1 MAPPG
6 LRELVT
12 GQDGCA
18 PSTSQAG
25 QGSSSNAAA
34 SLADALLG
42 RKSKYAEQASE
53 VRVGMV
59 FVFDC
64 SEVFDM
70 RRIVKMQLARIQQGG
85 KYSAGGEPSGM
96 PSLLN
101 SDQYQRRGMAGRM
114 VDPEYAAKR
123 AMDAPLPGTVEDAMA
138 REFLQQ
144 QGVAYSEFGGNMDLK
159 GKGPAV
165 PSSGQETAV
174 LYPQEFEHVFQDSRR
189 AREMGFVE
197 HPGAVEA
204 LPYLQAF
211 LRGDEG
217 MLSSMINRGGGAEM
231 QVVDKCRV
239 RDRSTILARQVFV
252 DRGHHFADAH
262 VDSLLRSLHIDPGSL
277 PASVTQQPSWDQ
289 IYNGTGSAA
298 GLYVEDFVQQQKP
311 KTDQGWIDEFSDIQL
326 SSDNKKSNAW
336 AGEFGNKSD
345 TWADEYGSEKQSA
358 GVSALDR
365 EGVESSSALEHTK
378 RLAETLGS
386 EKDPKFKNSKF
397 LQFVSKMSR
406 GELIMEGNQVREVP
420 VALSDWA
427 EEFEQHKGTE
437 AAPRTWGDEYG
448 SLHENNNLDKYFDSR
463 ANGRDWADEFAN
475 QMSAGGV
482 WAEEFGEGK
491 FANESSI
498 ANWEEEYFSELEKI
512 HNPISGIN
520 SNGAYLM
527 SENNPF
533 LTEPDSFLKGREL
546 FRQGLL
552 SEAVL
557 AIEAECQ
564 RNPGNVEAWR
574 LLGTVQAENDDDTQ
588 AIAALNQALACD
600 PDNLEVLFSLGV
612 SYTNELAEKQALEH
626 LRAWLIKHPVHGRSA
641 SYDQGPLDSSQNMS
655 YTIQMFEQAAAAAPD
670 DADVHAALGVLC
682 NLGRRYSDAVASF
695 RKALSLKSNDYS
707 LWNKLGA
714 TLANSAQSGEALDAY
729 RRALEAK
736 PNYMRAWANMGISL
750 ANLGE
755 YEDSS
760 RYYIRALAL
769 NQNAGS
775 VWGYLRTSLLCAGRD
790 DLLEL
795 VEKEDLAALQQAL
808 PL

>member
-1 MAPPG
+1 
-6 LRELVT
+6 
-12 GQDGCA
+12 
-18 PSTSQAG
+18 
-25 QGSSSNAAA
+25 
-34 SLADALLG
+34 
-42 RKSKYAEQASE
+42 
-53 VRVGMV
+53 
-59 FVFDC
+59 
-64 SEVFDM
+64 
-70 RRIVKMQLARIQQGG
+70 
-85 KYSAGGEPSGM
+85 
-96 PSLLN
+96 
-101 SDQYQRRGMAGRM
+101 
-114 VDPEYAAKR
+114 
-123 AMDAPLPGTVEDAMA
+123 
-138 REFLQQ
+138 
-144 QGVAYSEFGGNMDLK
+144 
-159 GKGPAV
+159 
-165 PSSGQETAV
+165 
-174 LYPQEFEHVFQDSRR
+174 
-189 AREMGFVE
+189 
-197 HPGAVEA
+197 
-204 LPYLQAF
+204 
-211 LRGDEG
+211 
-217 MLSSMINRGGGAEM
+217 MLSSMLSHRGGAEM
-231 QVVDKCRV
+231 GVADKCRV

-252 DRGHHFADAH
+252 DRGDHFADAH
-262 VDSLLRSLHIDPGSL
+262 VDALLRSLHIDPRSL
-277 PASVTQQPSWDQ
+277 PASIAQQASWDQ

-298 GLYVEDFVQQQKP
+298 GLYVEDFVQQQNGKP
-311 KTDQGWIDEFSDIQL
+311 DQGWIDEFSNIQL
-326 SSDNKKSNAW
+326 SSDNEKSSAW
-336 AGEFGNKSD
+336 ASEFGKKESE
-345 TWADEYGSEKQSA
+345 TWVDEYGSEKQSA

-365 EGVESSSALEHTK
+365 EGIASTSALEHTK

-406 GELIMEGNQVREVP
+406 GELIMEGNQVKQVP
-420 VALSDWA
+420 VASGQWA
-427 EEFEQHKGTE
+427 EEFEQHDASE
-437 AAPRTWGDEYG
+437 AGPRTWGDEFG
-448 SLHENNNLDKYFDSR
+448 SLHENDLDKYFDSKT
-463 ANGRDWADEFAN
+463 NGRDWAEEFAN
-475 QMSAGGV
+475 QMSSGGV

-498 ANWEEEYFSELEKI
+498 ENWEEEYLAELEKI
-512 HNPISGIN
+512 HNPVSGIS
-520 SNGAYLM
+520 SNGAYQM
-527 SENNPF
+527 SQNNPF
-533 LTEPDSFLKGREL
+533 LTEVDSFSKGREL

-626 LRAWLIKHPVHGRSA
+626 LKAWLIKHPIHGRLA
-641 SYDQGPLDSSQNMS
+641 SYDQGPPDSSQSMS
-655 YTIQMFEQAAAAAPD
+655 YTIQMFQQAAAAAPD

-769 NQNAGS
+769 NSNAGA

-795 VEKEDLAALQQAL
+795 VEKEDLSALQQIL

>member
-1 MAPPG
+1 
-6 LRELVT
+6 
-12 GQDGCA
+12 
-18 PSTSQAG
+18 
-25 QGSSSNAAA
+25 
-34 SLADALLG
+34 
-42 RKSKYAEQASE
+42 
-53 VRVGMV
+53 
-59 FVFDC
+59 
-64 SEVFDM
+64 
-70 RRIVKMQLARIQQGG
+70 MQRGG
-85 KYSAGGEPSGM
+85 KYDAGPSSV

-101 SDQYQRRGMAGRM
+101 SDQYQRRGMVGRM
-114 VDPEYAAKR
+114 DPEYAARR
-123 AMDAPLPGTVEDAMA
+123 ALDAPLPGSVDDAMA

-144 QGVAYSEFGGNMDLK
+144 QQQGAAYNGLPQNFAKSTDIK
-159 GKGPAV
+159 GKGPAL
-165 PSSGQETAV
+165 A
-174 LYPQEFEHVFQDSRR
+174 PQEQQSAALFPHEFEQVFQDSSRG
-189 AREMGFVE
+189 ARTMGLEE

-211 LRGDEG
+211 LRGDAR
-217 MLSSMINRGGGAEM
+217 MLSSMLSHGGGAEM
-231 QVVDKCRV
+231 GVVDKCRV
-239 RDRSTILARQVFV
+239 RDRSTILARQMFV
-252 DRGHHFADAH
+252 DRGDNFADAH
-262 VDSLLRSLHIDPGSL
+262 VDTLLRSLHIDPRSL
-277 PASVTQQPSWDQ
+277 PASVAQQATWDQ

-298 GLYVEDFVQQQKP
+298 GLYVEDFVQQQNGKH
-311 KTDQGWIDEFSDIQL
+311 DQGWIDEFSNIHL
-326 SSDNKKSNAW
+326 SSDNANSNAW
-336 AGEFGNKSD
+336 ASEFGKKESE
-345 TWADEYGSEKQSA
+345 TWVDEYGSDKQSA

-365 EGVESSSALEHTK
+365 EGIASTSALEHTK

-406 GELIMEGNQVREVP
+406 GELIMEGNQVKQVP
-420 VALSDWA
+420 VASGEWA
-427 EEFEQHKGTE
+427 EEFEEQRASD
-437 AAPRTWGDEYG
+437 AAGPRTWGDEYG
-448 SLHENNNLDKYFDSR
+448 SLPENDLDKYFDSKT
-463 ANGRDWADEFAN
+463 NGRDWAEEFAN
-475 QMSAGGV
+475 QMSSGGV

-491 FANESSI
+491 FANESNI
-498 ANWEEEYFSELEKI
+498 ENWEEEYLAELEKI
-512 HNPISGIN
+512 HNPVSGIS
-520 SNGAYLM
+520 SNGAYQM
-527 SENNPF
+527 SQNNPF
-533 LTEPDSFLKGREL
+533 LTELDSFSKGREL

-626 LRAWLIKHPVHGRSA
+626 LRAWLIKHPIHGKLA
-641 SYDQGPLDSSQNMS
+641 SYDQGPPDSSQSMS
-655 YTIQMFEQAAAAAPD
+655 YTIQLFQQAASAAPD

-769 NQNAGS
+769 NNNAGA

-795 VEKEDLAALQQAL
+795 VEKEDLSALQQVL